1 MEQLTLRRHMRGPRG
16 RGALGWVL
24 LIACATLTLLPR
36 GARAS
41 ARLCVLIRAAPAQ
54 PIEALL
60 WSLYSQPRAAAD
72 LRSFVINTDPRQ
84 QGCNELHVR
93 TNAFSRRRFRTVDQ
107 EVAFLPL
114 GGSAYNKTMYAYDAT
129 DEALDAIVA
138 AQAQCEYLLV
148 TNGDN
153 LYSAYLMDAITPL
166 MDKRAPLIAWDF
178 VSHHLRD
185 DAANTHISVAIH
197 EKFIDLGSFAARF
210 EFYNKYNLRFVAN
223 AREFT
228 GSCAGF
234 FAADYCMAERVS
246 RLAARLKARVALLHS
261 ILMFH
266 Q

>member
-1 MEQLTLRRHMRGPRG
+1 MVK
-16 RGALGWVL
+16 GALGWVL
-24 LIACATLTLLPR
+24 LIACTTLSLLPHE
-36 GARAS
+36 AHAS
-41 ARLCVLIRAAPAQ
+41 ARLCVLIRATPAQ

-72 LRSFVINTDPRQ
+72 VCAYVINTDAQQ
-84 QGCNELHVR
+84 QGGNELHVR
-93 TNAFSRRRFRTVDQ
+93 TNAFSRRRFRAVDQ
-107 EVAFLPL
+107 EVSYLPL
-114 GGSAYNKTMYAYDAT
+114 GGSAYNKTLYAYDAT

-138 AQAQCEYLLV
+138 AGAQCDYLLV

-153 LYSAYLMDAITPL
+153 LYSAYLLDAIMPL

-185 DAANTHISVAIH
+185 NTANTHISVAIR

-210 EFYNKYNLRFVAN
+210 EFYKRYNLRFVAN
-223 AREFT
+223 AREFS